1 MQAKVKAGASQSL
14 VVTANRLR
22 DGRVVWLAG
31 GTVWRE
37 DVRAAEVFGGPAVE
51 VGLAE
56 GGAAETRREVVGAY
70 AVAVTLTADGPWPL
84 SMRERIR
91 AEGPSIPAGIAA

>member
-51 VGLAE
+51 VG
-56 GGAAETRREVVGAY
+56 
-70 AVAVTLTADGPWPL
+70 
-84 SMRERIR
+84 
-91 AEGPSIPAGIAA
+91 